1 MPNII
6 LREYNNCERVNAW
19 NRVDTSLKNEDEK
32 LQKEVLEQLKRGTDE
47 ILLEAELLKKLETGR
62 SLRIKAG
69 FDPTAPDLHLGHTVL
84 INKLKQFQDLGHE
97 VLFLIGDFTGMIGD
111 PTGKN
116 VTRKPLTRDDV
127 IENAKSYEEQIFKIL
142 DPVKTLVM
150 FNSSW
155 MNAMNPAELI
165 QLASKS
171 TVARMLERDDFSKR
185 YKGGQPIAIHE
196 FLYPLIQGYDS
207 VAMKADVELG
217 GTDQKFNLL
226 MGRQLQEMYGQKPQ
240 TVMTVP
246 ILEGLDGVQKMSK
259 SLNNYIGIADAPD
272 DMFGKIM
279 SISDELMWRYFELL
293 SFRSM
298 DEIAQW
304 NQECQQGAN
313 PRNYKVRLAQEVI
326 ARFHDQAAAEKA
338 LENFEA
344 QFKRGAIPDDIPEIE
359 LTATAEGYAIALL
372 LKDASLT
379 ASTSDS
385 NRMVKQGAVKID
397 GEKLADAKLMVQA
410 GTEHVY
416 QVGKRKF
423 AKVKIVT

>member
-1 MPNII
+1 MQEDV
-6 LREYNNCERVNAW
+6 LA
-19 NRVDTSLKNEDEK
+19 SL
-32 LQKEVLEQLKRGTDE
+32 LRGTDE
-47 ILLEAELLKKLETGR
+47 VLVKQELIKKLEEGR
-62 SLRIKAG
+62 PLRIKAG

-116 VTRKPLTRDDV
+116 VTRKPLTRDEV
-127 IENAKSYEEQIFKIL
+127 IDNAKTYEEQIFKIL
-142 DPVKTLVM
+142 DPTKTLVM

-155 MNAMNPAELI
+155 MNAMSPADLI
-165 QLASKS
+165 QLAAKH

-185 YKGGQPIAIHE
+185 FKSGQPIAIHE

-226 MGRQLQEMYGQKPQ
+226 VGRQLQEVFGQKPQ
-240 TVMTVP
+240 VVITMP

-259 SLNNYIGIADAPD
+259 SLNNYIGIADAAD
-272 DMFGKIM
+272 DMFGKLM

-293 SFRSM
+293 SFRPM
-298 DEIAQW
+298 TEIKLWRQAC
-304 NQECQQGAN
+304 EQGAN
-313 PRNYKVRLAQEVI
+313 PRNYKVKFAKEI
-326 ARFHDQAAAEKA
+326 IERFHNAVAASKA

-344 QFKRGAIPDDIPEIE
+344 RFQRGAMPDEMDE
-359 LTATAEGYAIALL
+359 LELKVEGAGYCIANL
-372 LKDASLT
+372 LKDAGLT
-379 ASTSDS
+379 SSTSEAIRLI
-385 NRMVKQGAVKID
+385 NQGAVKID
-397 GEKLADAKLMVQA
+397 GEKVSDPKLEIAVNA
-410 GTEHVY
+410 ENVY

-423 AKVKIVT
+423 ARVKISA

>member
-1 MPNII
+1 M
-6 LREYNNCERVNAW
+6 
-19 NRVDTSLKNEDEK
+19 
-32 LQKEVLEQLKRGTDE
+32 
-47 ILLEAELLKKLETGR
+47 
-62 SLRIKAG
+62 
-69 FDPTAPDLHLGHTVL
+69 
-84 INKLKQFQDLGHE
+84 
-97 VLFLIGDFTGMIGD
+97 LFLIGDFTGMIGD

-226 MGRQLQEMYGQKPQ
+226 MGRQLQEMYGQMPQ
-240 TVMTVP
+240 VVMTVP

-293 SFRSM
+293 SFRPLQ
-298 DEIAQW
+298 EIAEW
-304 NQECQQGAN
+304 NKECVQGAN
-313 PRNYKVRLAQEVI
+313 PRNYKVKLAQEII
-326 ARFHDQAAAEKA
+326 ARFHDEAAAIKA

-359 LTATAEGYAIALL
+359 LKATAEGYAIALL
-372 LKDASLT
+372 LKDAGLT
-379 ASTSDS
+379 SSTSDS

-397 GEKLADAKLMVQA
+397 GEKLADAKLLVSG

-423 AKVKIVT
+423 AKVKVIA